1 MARTRGWF
9 VNVRPR
15 EPAAPSGVF
24 SFGGAWGASEAIGRF
39 EMAVLA
45 TPMALVMRLHEAGR
59 SRLENTGSVCQCP
72 SKPHYQ
78 VWMDGCID

>member
-39 EMAVLA
+39 VIIVFA
-45 TPMALVMRLHEAGR
+45 TPMALVMRVREAVQFQKR
-59 SRLENTGSVCQCP
+59 ALLSREKSYLFFSNH
-72 SKPHYQ
+72 K
-78 VWMDGCID
+78 

>member
-1 MARTRGWF
+1 MSDPGSQLQTQELKK
-9 VNVRPR
+9 N
-15 EPAAPSGVF
+15 VF

-59 SRLENTGSVCQCP
+59 SRLENTGSVYQCP

-78 VWMDGCID
+78 VWMDGWID